1 MFHRIVYVISKDL
14 INNNDIPDPD
24 NLMNEEELSNDN
36 DFTNINKINDHHSQN
51 QTNLLDYF
59 HCDQDMDIC

>member
-1 MFHRIVYVISKDL
+1 
-14 INNNDIPDPD
+14 
-24 NLMNEEELSNDN
+24 MNEEELSNDN